1 MPILWMVYLPHPSQY
16 YRNYECLIFF
26 LIVSPKGDWQTKN
39 ETQVWL
45 HIPAQGQY
53 GYDTTCQG
61 ATMISADT
69 YMWKSQVQDISASSD
84 YNGFSL
90 QIDLQTAGYE
100 CQKTHV
106 QTPAESISISVT
118 YIRYICDL
126 LVCGGCVVEGVV
138 SDLDLVVHGY
148 RTLRLGLAQE
158 ILSDDDQRDPRT
170 PHVLL
175 GAREDHPKLWTTDDI
190 FQCEKYQQT
199 CLMSVYSTGA
209 CIEDV

>member
-1 MPILWMVYLPHPSQY
+1 MGMTRL
-16 YRNYECLIFF
+16 
-26 LIVSPKGDWQTKN
+26 
-39 ETQVWL
+39 
-45 HIPAQGQY
+45 
-53 GYDTTCQG
+53 
-61 ATMISADT
+61 TMISANT
-69 YMWKSQVQDISASSD
+69 MWKSQVQDISASSD
-84 YNGFSL
+84 YNGLTL
-90 QIDLQTAGYE
+90 QSDLQTTGYE
-100 CQKTHV
+100 CLKTHV
-106 QTPAESISISVT
+106 QTPAESISVSVT

-126 LVCGGCVVEGVV
+126 LVCGGCVVERVV

-148 RTLRLGLAQE
+148 RTLQLGLAQE

-209 CIEDV
+209 HIEDVYLICTSIREYSFRKKKTGNF